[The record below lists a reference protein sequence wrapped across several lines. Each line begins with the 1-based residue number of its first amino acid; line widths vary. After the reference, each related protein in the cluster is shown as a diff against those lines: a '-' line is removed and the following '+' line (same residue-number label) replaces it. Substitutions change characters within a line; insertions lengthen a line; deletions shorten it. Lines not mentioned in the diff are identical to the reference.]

1 MSVFCFLVALLA
13 CLIGSICGM
22 GGGVIIKPVLDASG
36 FLPVAQIN
44 FFSCCTVLGMTLW
57 SVTKSLTGGESR
69 IDLRLST
76 PLAAGAAVGG
86 LVGKRAFS
94 AMAAL
99 CSNAGTAGGV
109 QAALL
114 LAVTLLTMLYTLHRD
129 RITRP
134 PVRSPLACGLIGM
147 CLGILGTFLGI
158 GGGPFNMAV
167 LYYFFSMPTK
177 TAAQNSL
184 YIILFSQLLGL
195 VTMVA
200 EGSVWL
206 TPVLLIMI
214 VGGVAGSKLGR
225 RLNRR
230 LSEQQASRLFLMAM
244 VLVMAISAYNICR
257 AFLL

>member
-114 LAVTLLTMLYTLHRD
+114 LAATLLTMLYTLHRD

-147 CLGILGTFLGI
+147 CLGILGT
-158 GGGPFNMAV
+158 
-167 LYYFFSMPTK
+167 
-177 TAAQNSL
+177 
-184 YIILFSQLLGL
+184 
-195 VTMVA
+195 
-200 EGSVWL
+200 
-206 TPVLLIMI
+206 
-214 VGGVAGSKLGR
+214 
-225 RLNRR
+225 
-230 LSEQQASRLFLMAM
+230 
-244 VLVMAISAYNICR
+244 C
-257 AFLL
+257 